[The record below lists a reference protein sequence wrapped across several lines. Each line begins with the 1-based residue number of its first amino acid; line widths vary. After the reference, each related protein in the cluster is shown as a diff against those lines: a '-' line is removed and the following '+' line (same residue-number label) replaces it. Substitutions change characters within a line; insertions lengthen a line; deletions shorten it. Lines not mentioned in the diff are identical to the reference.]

1 MHTRQLSALFFMLV
15 SHSIA
20 SGVETFMTACEVSS
34 STNCNC
40 SLCTNHGSTYLSG
53 LCCAYQGVPASL
65 LAFEEDDRLSPR
77 LSDFNGCT
85 GAKVT
90 HSYVAGGEDSM
101 QEALEADV
109 GTRYIASGGTVVS
122 TEGGGV
128 HDAYIVQAPW
138 IPTVIDGLENLSPR
152 ISATPAIKWHDVS
165 SIARQ
170 VVQFNS
176 SVRALPLDTDNIA
189 LGWRKDVFDKHGL
202 SPPETLEELAAVSEF
217 LNGKDHNGDGIPDFG
232 FCLSPQPNYF
242 FAFAAPIFQTTRRQ
256 CDPATLSSYAGGA
269 GTPPTCNG
277 ATTGQNMFFD
287 AEDFTPLVNNAGF
300 RYAVDIH
307 RRVIDSSN
315 CQEQQAKGGHYTN
328 FGMQRMD
335 FKCDRRKAMM
345 AGRCAGVISMPGTM
359 TKMLRPWDQ
368 GGSTAPQPRFDGRW
382 YTDPAYDTNGNL
394 TWQVH
399 RGFRMCWGVFR
410 WAFGSFLVGVGRTQT
425 VCSRIPDQLD
435 L

>member
-1 MHTRQLSALFFMLV
+1 VGSTRLSLFFHNLSTFIRATHWSSHEMHTRQLSALFFMLV

-138 IPTVIDGLENLSPR
+138 IPTVILTASRTSLRASQQHRP
-152 ISATPAIKWHDVS
+152 S
-165 SIARQ
+165 S
-170 VVQFNS
+170 
-176 SVRALPLDTDNIA
+176 
-189 LGWRKDVFDKHGL
+189 
-202 SPPETLEELAAVSEF
+202 
-217 LNGKDHNGDGIPDFG
+217 
-232 FCLSPQPNYF
+232 
-242 FAFAAPIFQTTRRQ
+242 
-256 CDPATLSSYAGGA
+256 
-269 GTPPTCNG
+269 
-277 ATTGQNMFFD
+277 
-287 AEDFTPLVNNAGF
+287 
-300 RYAVDIH
+300 
-307 RRVIDSSN
+307 
-315 CQEQQAKGGHYTN
+315 
-328 FGMQRMD
+328 
-335 FKCDRRKAMM
+335 
-345 AGRCAGVISMPGTM
+345 GTM
-359 TKMLRPWDQ
+359 
-368 GGSTAPQPRFDGRW
+368 
-382 YTDPAYDTNGNL
+382 
-394 TWQVH
+394 
-399 RGFRMCWGVFR
+399 
-410 WAFGSFLVGVGRTQT
+410 
-425 VCSRIPDQLD
+425 
-435 L
+435 